1 MIRDEFIRFVSTLTA
16 AHIPD
21 DVRQMAKLVLDHLDE
36 LMPLT
41 TYQGHRVK
49 KISEL
54 ARANWDGLTHEI
66 ELVANAEVDNV
77 VSISRLK
84 SLQVGPFRGFL
95 RQEDREEFDRG
106 VVSLIVNATASLDSA
121 TR

>member
-41 TYQGHRVK
+41 TYQGHRV
-49 KISEL
+49 
-54 ARANWDGLTHEI
+54 NGLTHEI